1 METASLQGETD
12 KEIIPNRGEELF
24 LSLKHHVYKL
34 VLPFGSN
41 HDQNN
46 SASGCTFE
54 NTHRDPVHTSARR
67 QRGEPH
73 IAWRF
78 SSRGIHKP
86 QTSWC
91 SLTPLSLMFKMYQIL
106 FQVLHLS
113 RKDGLAFLGGFVLK
127 RLSCGSACSP
137 RSFVGLS
144 SRKNANPFIF
154 MQIFAADLRGQGE
167 VCVFKKTFLKYQIS
181 NYSQLHL
188 LARQKR

>member
-54 NTHRDPVHTSARR
+54 NTHRDPVQMSARR

-113 RKDGLAFLGGFVLK
+113 RKDGLAFFWF
-127 RLSCGSACSP
+127 C
-137 RSFVGLS
+137 
-144 SRKNANPFIF
+144 
-154 MQIFAADLRGQGE
+154 
-167 VCVFKKTFLKYQIS
+167 FKKAFLWQCLLSQILCRPQQPKECKPIYIYANFCS
-181 NYSQLHL
+181 RFKGAGRGLCFF
-188 LARQKR
+188 KKPF